1 MSLSQVLLTGFVV
14 YWLIGQYKG
23 EKENL
28 YKELHYE
35 FLEAQNQAMDS
46 SLHVILG
53 PLINDNLFADDKLA
67 THGWVSSS
75 SAIFDTV
82 HHSSKYTPDGLV
94 GEKLIQFD
102 IRDNRQFPDSIM
114 ASYQIT
120 AIPHQD
126 IVLRGV
132 KMIIQMSEDSTGEN
146 STGGFSHFPEIDS
159 GLLLGLASDRL
170 KKLDH
175 SDFNILWYQ
184 DSFRFHSN
192 DSGKRIRFHSAL
204 SKPAMIY
211 EITNFEPFLYKL
223 IIPQILFGL
232 LLLLLTGSAFIFTY
246 RSLRK
251 QLLLNTLRNE
261 FISNVSHE
269 LKTPVSTVKVALES
283 LQNYDQKKDP
293 KVTEE
298 YLRMASLEMDR
309 LDLLIQKI
317 LTQSLLESNKLLIH
331 KQNNDLVKL
340 SKNVLQ
346 SLMPRINDLNGTIK
360 LNTDIDELTIN
371 TDELYIQGVL
381 INLLDNAIKY
391 GGNPPEID
399 IDISM
404 EKGRCRLSVSDNGQG
419 IPKEYHKKIFD
430 RFFRV
435 PTGDRHNVKGY
446 GLGLS
451 FASEVMQQH
460 DGSIEIEN
468 NPSGGCI
475 FTVIFPQNDEA

>member
-14 YWLIGQYKG
+14 YWLIGQYKS

-35 FLEAQNQAMDS
+35 FMEAQNQAMDS
-46 SLHVILG
+46 SLHVMLQPLLIDSLG
-53 PLINDNLFADDKLA
+53 QIDSFSHA
-67 THGWVSSS
+67 GWISSS
-75 SAIFDTV
+75 TAIFDTLHV
-82 HHSSKYTPDGLV
+82 ASKYTPDGQI
-94 GEKLIQFD
+94 GDQIIQLD
-102 IRDNRQFPDSIM
+102 IRGTEHSS
-114 ASYQIT
+114 ASKSTSYQIT
-120 AIPHQD
+120 TIPHQEA
-126 IVLRGV
+126 VLRGV
-132 KMIIQMSEDSTGEN
+132 KMIIQMSDDSIAVEGDN
-146 STGGFSHFPEIDS
+146 SFSSLEVDS
-159 GLLLGLASDRL
+159 ILLLDFVSKRL
-170 KKLDH
+170 KNIDH

-192 DSGKRIRFHSAL
+192 DSRKRIRFHSAL

-211 EITNFEPFLYKL
+211 EITNFEPFLFKL

-283 LQNYDQKKDP
+283 LQSYDQKKDP
-293 KVTEE
+293 KVSEE
-298 YLRMASLEMDR
+298 YLRMASMEMDR

-317 LTQSLLESNKLLIH
+317 LNQSLLESNKLLIH
-331 KQNNDLVKL
+331 KQNNDLVQL
-340 SKNVLQ
+340 SKNVVQ

-360 LNTDIDELTIN
+360 LSTDIEELTVN

-391 GGNPPEID
+391 GGNPPEIN
-399 IDISM
+399 INISK
-404 EKGRCRLSVSDNGQG
+404 EKGRCRLSVRDNGQG
-419 IPKEYHKKIFD
+419 ILKEYHKKVFD

-451 FASEVMQQH
+451 FAAEVMKQH

-468 NPSGGCI
+468 NPAGGCI
-475 FTVIFPQNDEA
+475 FTIIIPQSDEA